1 MGQTAGLVV
10 GYGIFA
16 FSSVVILL
24 GGSLYF
30 GIQEWNI
37 LNIIDRLD
45 NVAVVVLAMSV
56 FLLTTISTNATGNII
71 PAGYQLAALF
81 PKKMTYKKGVM
92 IASVISFLIM
102 PWKLMENADSI
113 FIFRIII
120 LFKSNKLI

>member
-1 MGQTAGLVV
+1 MAYLIILTRLWPFGQLVRVWRILLRMRARHVLEVVGQNRFVV

-81 PKKMTYKKGVM
+81 PKNDV
-92 IASVISFLIM
+92 
-102 PWKLMENADSI
+102 
-113 FIFRIII
+113 
-120 LFKSNKLI
+120 

>member
-1 MGQTAGLVV
+1 MAVWSAPGASVADFTKNARSTRAQVVGQTTGLVV

-81 PKKMTYKKGVM
+81 PKNDV
-92 IASVISFLIM
+92 
-102 PWKLMENADSI
+102 
-113 FIFRIII
+113 
-120 LFKSNKLI
+120 

>member
-1 MGQTAGLVV
+1 IVGQTAGLVV

-45 NVAVVVLAMSV
+45 NVAVVILAMSV

-92 IASVISFLIM
+92 IASVISFL
-102 PWKLMENADSI
+102 
-113 FIFRIII
+113 
-120 LFKSNKLI
+120 

>member
-45 NVAVVVLAMSV
+45 NVAVVILAMSV
-56 FLLTTISTNATGNII
+56 FLLTTISTNATGTSFRQVINWRRCF
-71 PAGYQLAALF
+71 L
-81 PKKMTYKKGVM
+81 KMTYKK
-92 IASVISFLIM
+92 AS
-102 PWKLMENADSI
+102 
-113 FIFRIII
+113 
-120 LFKSNKLI
+120 

>member
-1 MGQTAGLVV
+1 M
-10 GYGIFA
+10 
-16 FSSVVILL
+16 VILL

-102 PWKLMENADSI
+102 PCKLM
-113 FIFRIII
+113 
-120 LFKSNKLI
+120 